1 MARSGGCRAAVGRG
15 GPGACGSLGDTQHN
29 TNDIFHWSWHCHEG
43 VEYGDVHMKGRR
55 SRNVTV
61 HQRKI
66 HEDEDIGSSPLFGPI
81 PLTGPPPS
89 YSGFIEHRKIA
100 ASLYSPCSSAC
111 TSCPQDLLML
121 FRAPSGRCICR
132 RGISGIGG
140 HSAGNCRRCLAR
152 CHKCWSP
159 RHLSQC
165 HWVCDL
171 LVAVQN
177 PTM

>member
-1 MARSGGCRAAVGRG
+1 
-15 GPGACGSLGDTQHN
+15 
-29 TNDIFHWSWHCHEG
+29 
-43 VEYGDVHMKGRR
+43 MKQGRR

-89 YSGFIEHRKIA
+89 YSGFIGHRKIA
-100 ASLYSPCSSAC
+100 ASLYSPRSRAC
-111 TSCPQDLLML
+111 TSCHQDLLTL

-171 LVAVQN
+171 LVAVRTPTIIASAAPCVNPIPDPTIYKRRHPVARPQPA
-177 PTM
+177 PTMSL